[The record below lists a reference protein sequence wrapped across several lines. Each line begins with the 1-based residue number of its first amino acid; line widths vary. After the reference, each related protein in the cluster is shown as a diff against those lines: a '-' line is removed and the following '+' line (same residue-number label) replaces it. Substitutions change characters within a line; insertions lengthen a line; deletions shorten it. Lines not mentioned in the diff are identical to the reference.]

1 MKAKKI
7 PMRMCLG
14 CREMKPKKELLRI
27 VHGPDGSVTAD
38 TTGKKPGRG
47 AYICISEEC
56 LQKALKQKQLEKAF
70 GCPLSEEAKTQIVKE
85 AAALKDG

>member
-1 MKAKKI
+1 
-7 PMRMCLG
+7 MRMCLG